1 MLFDAIRFSGY
12 KSFPADKYAEIQR
25 LGYVNLFIG
34 KNNCGKSS
42 VLDVIGS
49 ACQASYRQKL
59 QKRPSTIL
67 TGYRINE
74 DSINALANNRRT
86 YVDYDTRNAMLKHAG
101 KILWKNLNIQL
112 SYGNHY
118 IFAETYDPD
127 YNETIQE
134 RNLNWKNYLGVCS
147 GSLSQNGVFAK
158 IAAERS
164 IVPEKAAEKPIL
176 SADGQGATNVIRSI
190 INNRDYDEELI
201 EITLLNALNTIMGND
216 AQFSSIR
223 VQEVHVG
230 KEAGDTVWEVF
241 LQEKGNTRFP
251 LSQSGSGLKTIILV
265 LLNLLVLP
273 KIDDEKDYFFAFE
286 ELENNLHPALQRR
299 LFDFIYDYAVTNKAY
314 IFLTTHSHVA
324 INMFFGKEHTALYHV
339 IKEGHASEIKP
350 IENYLDKVEIL
361 DDLDVKASDL
371 LQANGIIWVEGP
383 SDRVYI
389 KRWLEVFGED
399 DIQEGRDYQFAYY
412 GGRLLSHYSA
422 EEDAKDLINILLINR
437 NSAIVMDSD
446 KRSQSASINETK
458 KRVAKEFADKHL
470 FSWVTKGKE
479 IENYLSF
486 EAINAAL
493 SCDLQAQCPKY
504 GLFPDYIQKVFK
516 NFTSKKVEFANQV
529 KAFVNATPVLD
540 LDIQIQKLYQAIKSW
555 NK

>member
-1 MLFDAIRFSGY
+1 MLFDAIKFSGY
-12 KSFPADKYAEIQR
+12 KSFPADKFAEIQR
-25 LGYVNLFIG
+25 LEYVNLFIG

-49 ACQASYRQKL
+49 ACQISYRNQL
-59 QKRPSTIL
+59 PQTPAMML
-67 TGYRINE
+67 AGYRINE
-74 DSINALANNRRT
+74 ESIRDS
-86 YVDYDTRNAMLKHAG
+86 VDNVIPQLDYRAKNSMLKHVG
-101 KILWKNLNIQL
+101 HILWLQL
-112 SYGNHY
+112 EAHGFTSGAWYTQ
-118 IFAETYDPD
+118 AYDPHL
-127 YNETIQE
+127 NESIQE
-134 RNLNWKNYLGVCS
+134 DRADWKRYSQRGVDS
-147 GSLSQNGVFAK
+147 PPTHSRFAK
-158 IAAERS
+158 ISAERN
-164 IVPEKAAEKPIL
+164 ILPERASDKPQL
-176 SADGQGATNVIRSI
+176 SPDGTGATNVIRSI
-190 INNRDYDEELI
+190 INNKNYDEQLI
-201 EITLLNALNTIMGND
+201 EVTLLDALNKVMGND
-216 AQFSSIR
+216 AQFNSIR
-223 VQEVHVG
+223 VQEVRVG

-241 LQEKGNTRFP
+241 LQEKGSTRFP

-273 KIDDEKDYFFAFE
+273 VIENKQEFFFAFE

-299 LFDFIYDYAVTNKAY
+299 LFDFIYDYAVTNKTY

-389 KRWLEVFGED
+389 KRWLEVFGGN

-422 EEDAKDLINILLINR
+422 EDEAKDLINILLINR

-446 KRSQSASINETK
+446 KRSQATSINETK

-470 FSWVTKGKE
+470 FSWTTKGKE
-479 IENYLSF
+479 IENYLSYK
-486 EAINAAL
+486 AINAAF
-493 SCDLQAQCPKY
+493 SCNLQAQCPKY
-504 GLFPDYIQKVFK
+504 DLFPDYIQMIYKG
-516 NFTSKKVEFANQV
+516 FTNKKVEFANQV
-529 KAFVNATPVLD
+529 KGFIDATPVLD
-540 LDIQIQKLYQAIKSW
+540 LDVQVKKLYQAIKSW

>member
-1 MLFDAIRFSGY
+1 
-12 KSFPADKYAEIQR
+12 
-25 LGYVNLFIG
+25 
-34 KNNCGKSS
+34 
-42 VLDVIGS
+42 
-49 ACQASYRQKL
+49 
-59 QKRPSTIL
+59 
-67 TGYRINE
+67 
-74 DSINALANNRRT
+74 
-86 YVDYDTRNAMLKHAG
+86 
-101 KILWKNLNIQL
+101 
-112 SYGNHY
+112 
-118 IFAETYDPD
+118 
-127 YNETIQE
+127 
-134 RNLNWKNYLGVCS
+134 
-147 GSLSQNGVFAK
+147 
-158 IAAERS
+158 
-164 IVPEKAAEKPIL
+164 
-176 SADGQGATNVIRSI
+176 
-190 INNRDYDEELI
+190 
-201 EITLLNALNTIMGND
+201 MGND

>member
-1 MLFDAIRFSGY
+1 MFDAIRFSGY

-25 LGYVNLFIG
+25 IEYVNLFIG

-42 VLDVIGS
+42 VLDAIG
-49 ACQASYRQKL
+49 AALPTTYYAQLPAKAPDTHL
-59 QKRPSTIL
+59 
-67 TGYRINE
+67 GYRIREDIIQKLIERHFSYLEYSAGYAMRKYVGNILWE
-74 DSINALANNRRT
+74 RLSRHGSTQSNFWFDQKYDPSINDSIQEKGVEWKRYSDFGIDSLPQRCEFS
-86 YVDYDTRNAMLKHAG
+86 
-101 KILWKNLNIQL
+101 KI
-112 SYGNHY
+112 S
-118 IFAETYDPD
+118 A
-127 YNETIQE
+127 E
-134 RNLNWKNYLGVCS
+134 RN
-147 GSLSQNGVFAK
+147 
-158 IAAERS
+158 I
-164 IVPEKAAEKPIL
+164 IPEKATERIKLL
-176 SADGQGATNVIRSI
+176 SDGKGATNVIRSI
-190 INNRDYDEELI
+190 INNKNNDEELI
-201 EITLLNALNTIMGND
+201 EVTLLNALNTIMGND

-223 VQEVHVG
+223 VQEVSVG
-230 KEAGDTVWEVF
+230 KDAGDTVWEVF

-273 KIDDEKDYFFAFE
+273 TIDDENEYFFAFE

-299 LFDFIYDYAVTNKAY
+299 LFDFIYNYAVTNKTY

-389 KRWLEVFGED
+389 KRWLEVFGGN

-412 GGRLLSHYSA
+412 GGRLLSHYST
-422 EEDAKDLINILLINR
+422 EEDAEDLINILLINR

-446 KRSQSASINETK
+446 KRSQSTSINPTK
-458 KRVAKEFADKHL
+458 RRVAKEFANKHL
-470 FSWVTKGKE
+470 FSWTTKGKE
-479 IENYLSF
+479 IENYLYF
-486 EAINAAL
+486 EAINAAF
-493 SCDLQAQCPKY
+493 SCSLQAQCPKY
-504 GLFPDYIQKVFK
+504 GLFPEYIQTVYKG
-516 NFTSKKVEFANQV
+516 FTSKKVEFANQV
-529 KAFVNATPVLD
+529 KGFIDATSVLD
-540 LDIQIQKLYQAIKSW
+540 LDVQIRKLYQAIKSW